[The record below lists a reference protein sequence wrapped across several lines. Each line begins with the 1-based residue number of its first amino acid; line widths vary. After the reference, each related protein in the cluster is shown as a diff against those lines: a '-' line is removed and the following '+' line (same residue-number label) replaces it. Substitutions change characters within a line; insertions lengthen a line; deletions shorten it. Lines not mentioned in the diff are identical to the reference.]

1 MFRLTPERLRVF
13 AGVDERANARNNLRL
28 VLGIGDTEPLAGG
41 FEDAHV
47 GFTGGDEGI
56 DLSGH
61 VALGFELGAA
71 LGEEGG
77 KGCAQMR
84 EDVRGEAEEVH
95 RYDFVSGE
103 RDVSALGI
111 HVVNMADAKLQHQTS
126 MGCGCATMSRN
137 DPPHLVAL
145 IDLLRQGKT
154 MDYHTVKPGDQ
165 VNEFTGTRQ
174 RLIVDE
180 QQWIVQNAKQA
191 LRRMI
196 EITEKM

>member
-1 MFRLTPERLRVF
+1 MVE
-13 AGVDERANARNNLRL
+13 NLKQ
-28 VLGIGDTEPLAGG
+28 
-41 FEDAHV
+41 H
-47 GFTGGDEGI
+47 
-56 DLSGH
+56 
-61 VALGFELGAA
+61 
-71 LGEEGG
+71 
-77 KGCAQMR
+77 C
-84 EDVRGEAEEVH
+84 
-95 RYDFVSGE
+95 
-103 RDVSALGI
+103 SALGI